1 MSTPSNRDFLLLR
14 AYEAGIRDPKEL
26 AGFMGQMQ
34 VESGGFKSMHEG
46 LGYSGERLLEVFP
59 GRNGMDTKAE
69 ADAIVRGGRDAIAN
83 AIYGGAWGRENL
95 GNTEPG
101 DGARFHGRGYVQLTG
116 RDNYERVAREIGIDV
131 VRNPDLASDR
141 ENAAKIAVHYWQGR
155 VVPNGHQTNVREA
168 THDING
174 GYNHLK
180 ERREAV
186 EQWER
191 ALTPEVMERL
201 ARGEVALPAA
211 PGQRDAM
218 ADGVLKLNERGP
230 AVQQMQEQLKRL
242 GVRDAQGNEIN
253 PDGHFGAH
261 TKEALQTFQR
271 EHGLKDDGIAGSKTL
286 EALRNAQPN
295 QQQGARDG
303 AQPAAQDRA
312 QQEATQQGRATPT
325 PQQADPARAPLLS
338 DPANRDNAMY
348 RQALEGVERLG
359 PQAGFRNRED
369 MERAAASLTYEARVS
384 GLSKID
390 HVVPSANGTGLF
402 AVQGE
407 LADPGNHRVHVD
419 GRQARQ
425 QTVEQSSQQLQ
436 QDVQQQ
442 APQTQE
448 ARQQQARPMMA

>member
-34 VESGGFKSMHEG
+34 VESGNFKSMHEG
-46 LGYSGERLLEVFP
+46 LGYSSERLLEVFP

-69 ADAIVRGGRDAIAN
+69 ADAIVRGGRDSIAN

-186 EQWER
+186 GQWER

-201 ARGEVALPAA
+201 ARGEVALPAS

-218 ADGVLKLNERGP
+218 SDGVLKLNERGP

-242 GVRDAQGNEIN
+242 GIRDAQGNEIN

-261 TKEALQTFQR
+261 TKEAVQAFQR

-295 QQQGARDG
+295 QQQGNRDG
-303 AQPAAQDRA
+303 AQPPAQDR
-312 QQEATQQGRATPT
+312 TQPT

-384 GLSKID
+384 GLNKID

-407 LADPGNHRVHVD
+407 LNDPGNHRVHVD

-436 QDVQQQ
+436 QDVLQQ

-448 ARQQQARPMMA
+448 ARQQQPKPMMA